1 MSAFLGPIHYWLYN
15 KIMLQEKIVDE
26 ILSLNEEEEFVQ
38 GLNDSTVM
46 QCGIIENQPLENMI
60 DTGNIHGWLQERIHI
75 VENRLSYVVT
85 AITKE
90 NADRMEHILE
100 RVYQVGLEVFNS
112 LEQKEEM
119 ESAEQIFK
127 LLNDML
133 LDGMPCDHINQI
145 ISSSS
150 DEVEFR
156 RTRCIHEVYWLEQGG
171 LGMNYYEIRTKF
183 VEGLLANTA
192 FEYVADDQGNYHIRR
207 K

>member
-1 MSAFLGPIHYWLYN
+1 MSAFLGPIHYWLFN

-38 GLNDSTVM
+38 GLDDSTVM

-90 NADRMEHILE
+90 NPDRMEQILE
-100 RVYQVGLEVFNS
+100 RAYQVGVDVFMS

-119 ESAEQIFK
+119 ASAEQIFK

-133 LDGMPCDHINQI
+133 LDGMPCDHVNVIV
-145 ISSSS
+145 SSSS
-150 DEVEFR
+150 DEVEFK
-156 RTRCIHEVYWLEQGG
+156 RTRCIHENYWLEQGG
-171 LGMNYYEIRTKF
+171 FVMNYYEIRTKF
-183 VEGLLANTA
+183 VQGLLANTA
-192 FEYVADDQGNYHIRR
+192 FEYVADEEGNYHIRR

>member
-38 GLNDSTVM
+38 GLDDSTVM

>member
-38 GLNDSTVM
+38 GLDDSTVM

-90 NADRMEHILE
+90 NSDRMEQILE
-100 RVYQVGLEVFNS
+100 RVYQVGVDVFMS
-112 LEQKEEM
+112 FEQKEEM
-119 ESAEQIFK
+119 TSAEHIFK

-133 LDGMPCDHINQI
+133 LDGMPCDHVNVIV
-145 ISSSS
+145 SSSS
-150 DEVEFR
+150 DEVEFK
-156 RTRCIHEVYWLEQGG
+156 RTRCIHEIYWLEQGG
-171 LGMNYYEIRTKF
+171 FVMNYYEIRTKF
-183 VEGLLANTA
+183 VQGLLSNTA
-192 FEYVADDQGNYHIRR
+192 FEYVADEEGNYHIRR

>member
-38 GLNDSTVM
+38 GLDDSTVM

-90 NADRMEHILE
+90 NADRMEQILE
-100 RVYQVGLEVFNS
+100 RVYQVGVDVFMS

-119 ESAEQIFK
+119 TSAEHIFK

-133 LDGMPCDHINQI
+133 LDGMPCDHVNVIV
-145 ISSSS
+145 SSSS
-150 DEVEFR
+150 DEVEFK
-156 RTRCIHEVYWLEQGG
+156 RTRCIHEIYWLEQGG
-171 LGMNYYEIRTKF
+171 FVMNYYEIRTKF
-183 VEGLLANTA
+183 VQGLLSNTA
-192 FEYVADDQGNYHIRR
+192 FEYVADEEGNYHIRR

>member
-15 KIMLQEKIVDE
+15 KIMLQEKIVEE
-26 ILSLNEEEEFVQ
+26 ILSLNEKEEFVQ
-38 GLNDSTVM
+38 GLEDSTIIN
-46 QCGIIENQPLENMI
+46 CGMIENQPLENMI

-90 NADRMEHILE
+90 NADRMEQILE
-100 RVYQVGLEVFNS
+100 RVYQVGVEVFKS
-112 LEQKEEM
+112 LEQKEEI

-171 LGMNYYEIRTKF
+171 LVMNYYEIRAKF

-192 FEYVADDQGNYHIRR
+192 FEYVADEEGNYHIRR

>member
-15 KIMLQEKIVDE
+15 KIMLQEKIVE
-26 ILSLNEEEEFVQ
+26 ELLSLNEEEEFVQ
-38 GLNDSTVM
+38 GLDDSTVM
-46 QCGIIENQPLENMI
+46 LCGIIENQPLENMI
-60 DTGNIHGWLQERIHI
+60 DTGNIHGWLQEKIHI

-90 NADRMEHILE
+90 NADRMEQILE
-100 RVYQVGLEVFNS
+100 RVYQVGVEVYNS
-112 LEQKEEM
+112 LEQKDDIT
-119 ESAEQIFK
+119 SAEQIFK

-133 LDGMPCDHINQI
+133 LDGMPCDHINEI
-145 ISSSS
+145 VSSTS

-171 LGMNYYEIRTKF
+171 LVMNYYEIRTKF
-183 VEGLLANTA
+183 VQGLLANTA
-192 FEYVADDQGNYHIRR
+192 FEYVADDEGNYHIRR